1 MLRHL
6 VIAGGGP
13 RCVTFVGAIDVLH
26 RLPHF
31 AGIRDYWGNSAG
43 AILATL
49 LSLKISYAKIY
60 NAFSTIDFT
69 KYRDVDLNNIMG
81 FSTHWGIDSGDAFV
95 KNLRLMLEEAKP
107 GSSEYTLQE
116 IPGLHITCT
125 DLTDTKPVVLD
136 SVSFPTL
143 KLVDALRASASIP
156 FFFRPF
162 RNPINGHLLVDGGVA
177 CNFPWIYLPNEEA
190 KATAIGLDFAA
201 TVNREPTSLGEYIP
215 KILHFREQYWNITR
229 NKPIGPNIIRFT
241 INGFPAWHLNLNGK
255 DRDELFQIGRSTTE
269 RWLIEGGTAWLSTL
283 HSGPGSSGSRPES
296 DPRCTLQPEHQSG
309 KTGELSG
316 NLLSSHRLQ
325 ARGSPLGLPL
335 LCPRS
340 SRRWSV

>member
-26 RLPHF
+26 RLPQF
-31 AGIRDYWGNSAG
+31 VGIRDYWGNSAG

-49 LSLKISYAKIY
+49 LSLKIPYAKIY

-69 KYRDVDLNNIMG
+69 KYRDVDLNNIISFG
-81 FSTHWGIDSGDAFV
+81 THWGIDSGDAFV

-156 FFFRPF
+156 FFFCPF

-177 CNFPWIYLPNEEA
+177 CNFPWTYLPNDEA
-190 KATAIGLDFAA
+190 KATAVGLDFAA
-201 TVNREPTSLGEYIP
+201 SPVNREPTSLGEYIP
-215 KILHFREQYWNITR
+215 KILHFREQYWNIGR
-229 NKPIGPNIIRFT
+229 NKPTGPNIIRFT
-241 INGFPAWHLNLNGK
+241 INGFPAWHLNLNRK

-269 RWLIEGGTAWLSTL
+269 TWLTSGGSAWLSTL
-283 HSGPGSSGSRPES
+283 HSGPETSEDRLESDCHCSLQPRQKGETGGSSGSPLCS
-296 DPRCTLQPEHQSG
+296 DP
-309 KTGELSG
+309 
-316 NLLSSHRLQ
+316 LQ
-325 ARGSPLGLPL
+325 ARAPPLALPL
-335 LCPRS
+335 IYPRS